1 MKQLALYVILFLCSF
16 QHLSAQEKGAEPQVQ
31 YTAIDNYKY
40 TKHTNLEGEVPQIG
54 EYVYFHAQIRKR
66 DTVMFASR
74 ENKSAP
80 FIQITETKNRNI
92 NPAEALIRE
101 LVVGDS
107 ATLEVRIDT
116 LPQVPK
122 GFEGERILYYDVV
135 ILEIIDEAAYE
146 EKLAAEKAIQ
156 DKEIEALK
164 ERREEVASLTQTYLS
179 AYNTNSLGNLETTS
193 SGLKYLLLE
202 EGNGPQSEAGKE
214 VTAHYYGLLTD
225 GSSFDDSF
233 QRGVPFSVP
242 IGQGMVIPGW
252 EEGLTL
258 FKEGARFIL
267 FIPPNLGYGEA
278 GVPPA
283 IPGNSEL
290 VFYIELIGVE

>member
-1 MKQLALYVILFLCSF
+1 MKPLALYLILFLCSF
-16 QHLSAQEKGAEPQVQ
+16 QHLSAQEKEAEPQVQ

-40 TKHTNLEGEVPQIG
+40 LKYTKLEGEVPKMG
-54 EYVYFHAQIRKR
+54 EYVYFHAQFRKR

-74 ENKSAP
+74 ENESAP
-80 FIQITETKNRNI
+80 FIQITEVNDRSI

-107 ATLEVRIDT
+107 ATLEIRIDT
-116 LPQVPK
+116 LPQVPR

-135 ILEIIDEAAYE
+135 ILDILDEAAYE
-146 EKLAAEKAIQ
+146 EKLAAEKAIR

-164 ERREEVASLTQTYLS
+164 ERREEVAQLTQTYLN
-179 AYNTNSLGNLETTS
+179 AYNTNSLENLETTS

-202 EGNGPQSEAGKE
+202 EGSGPQSQAGKKI
-214 VTAHYYGLLTD
+214 TAHYYGLLTD

-233 QRGVPFSVP
+233 QRGEPFSVP
-242 IGQGMVIPGW
+242 IGQGRVIPGW
-252 EEGLTL
+252 EEGLAL

-278 GVPPA
+278 GAPPA

-290 VFYIELIGVE
+290 VFYIELMGVE